1 MCNLNKK
8 IKPLKIGFIGAGF
21 AAQSHAR
28 ALKQVRGVS
37 IQGIFSR
44 SSTGAEK
51 LSNLAQKKGIGEA
64 KVYASIA
71 EMANYVDILG
81 IFTPNFA
88 RVDIMEEIVHAVR
101 QGADLKGIA
110 CEKPLGRNVAEA
122 RRMVQLARGAGL
134 KTAYFENQIFMKS
147 IQKQL
152 RLLTAQQN
160 SLGPPLFIRCLQEHA
175 GPHSDWFWDPVK
187 QGGGVLSDMG
197 CHSIAIGWYAL
208 TPMGKPPTFLK
219 PVSISADCALLK
231 WGLPQWQEKLLT
243 DHGVDYEK
251 KPAEDFTCGLVTF
264 KNPETGLTVKS
275 QFTNSWVCDKQG
287 VRIIIEGM
295 GPGYA
300 FEVNT
305 LNSPLQV
312 FIGDAAAT
320 SAATSGEA
328 MEKSTASRGLLTAQ
342 FNEPDL
348 YGYTD
353 ENEDAL
359 RSFRN
364 DTDGFLS
371 WEYGLE
377 IVKLVMAAYLAAEKN
392 RTIDLTDPSVQSE
405 LESYIPLIQQG
416 KGAALLFS

>member
-1 MCNLNKK
+1 MDDK
-8 IKPLKIGFIGAGF
+8 IKPLTIGFIGAGF
-21 AAQSHAR
+21 AAHAHAQ
-28 ALKQVRGVS
+28 ALKQVRGLS

-44 SSTGAEK
+44 SSASAVT
-51 LSNLAQKKGIGEA
+51 LSKFARKNSIGEA
-64 KVYASIA
+64 NVYTSIS
-71 EMANYVDILG
+71 EMANHVDILG

-88 RVDIMEEIVHAVR
+88 RVEVMEEIVDAVG

-110 CEKPLGRNVAEA
+110 CEKPLGRNVREA
-122 RRMVQLARGAGL
+122 RRLVELAQNAGL
-134 KTAYFENQIFMKS
+134 NTAYFENQIFMKP

-152 RLLTAQQN
+152 RLLTDQQN
-160 SLGPPLFIRCLQEHA
+160 SLGPPLLMRSMQEHA

-208 TPMGKPPTFLK
+208 TPIGKPPMFLK
-219 PVSISADCALLK
+219 PVSISAECALLK
-231 WGLPQWQEKLLT
+231 WGLPQWREKLLT
-243 DHGVDYEK
+243 DHGVDFEK
-251 KPAEDFTCGLVTF
+251 RPAEDFTSGMVTF
-264 KNPETGLTVKS
+264 RNPETEQTVKL
-275 QFTNSWVCDKQG
+275 QFTNSWMFDKQG
-287 VRIIIEGM
+287 VRIFIEGM

-305 LNSPLQV
+305 LNSPLKV

-320 SAATSGEA
+320 SVANPGEA
-328 MEKSTASRGLLTAQ
+328 LEKSTASHGLLTAQ

-377 IVKLVMAAYLAAEKN
+377 IVKLVMAAYTAAEKG
-392 RTIDLTDPSVQSE
+392 RIIDLTDPSVESE
-405 LESYIPLIQQG
+405 LESYVPLIQQG
-416 KGAALLFS
+416 RGAELLFS